1 MHWTRSEDVEGMGLV
16 SLSRSLEVDTS
27 DSSSSLA
34 TGDTRGDTC
43 SGTGGGGWGGAATG
57 AAGGWV
63 VLVTSATEPLSPGTV
78 GSSRPLLSSASSR
91 FLVLRTWA
99 RGGPG
104 GSSMTVTTLVLS
116 ARSLLPVHRSMAQST
131 SCLLGLIQLV
141 APGPSTLD
149 SMCCSFAWKNI

>member
-43 SGTGGGGWGGAATG
+43 SGTGGGAATG

-149 SMCCSFAWKNI
+149 SMCCSLAWKK

>member
-16 SLSRSLEVDTS
+16 SLRRSLEVDTS

-34 TGDTRGDTC
+34 TGDTRGDTR
-43 SGTGGGGWGGAATG
+43 SGTGGGAAAG
-57 AAGGWV
+57 AAGGCV

-141 APGPSTLD
+141 PPGPSTLD
-149 SMCCSFAWKNI
+149 SMCCSLAWKNI

>member
-16 SLSRSLEVDTS
+16 SLRRSLEVDTS

-34 TGDTRGDTC
+34 TGDTRGDTR
-43 SGTGGGGWGGAATG
+43 SGTGGGAAAE

-141 APGPSTLD
+141 PPGPSTLD
-149 SMCCSFAWKNI
+149 SMCCSLAWKNI

>member
-43 SGTGGGGWGGAATG
+43 SGTGGGAATG

-78 GSSRPLLSSASSR
+78 GSSRPLLSSASSNADADQAEAK
-91 FLVLRTWA
+91 LTA
-99 RGGPG
+99 
-104 GSSMTVTTLVLS
+104 
-116 ARSLLPVHRSMAQST
+116 ST
-131 SCLLGLIQLV
+131 
-141 APGPSTLD
+141 
-149 SMCCSFAWKNI
+149 

>member
-16 SLSRSLEVDTS
+16 SLRRSLEVDTS

-43 SGTGGGGWGGAATG
+43 SGTGGGAAAG

-141 APGPSTLD
+141 PPGPSTLD
-149 SMCCSFAWKNI
+149 SMCCSLAWKNI

>member
-16 SLSRSLEVDTS
+16 SLRRSLEVDTS

-43 SGTGGGGWGGAATG
+43 SGTGGGAAAE

-141 APGPSTLD
+141 PPGPSTLD
-149 SMCCSFAWKNI
+149 SMCCSLAWKNI

>member
-16 SLSRSLEVDTS
+16 SLRRSLEVDTS

-43 SGTGGGGWGGAATG
+43 SGTGGGAAAGG
-57 AAGGWV
+57 AGGWV

-91 FLVLRTWA
+91 FLVLRTCA

-141 APGPSTLD
+141 PPGPSTLD
-149 SMCCSFAWKNI
+149 SMCCSLAWKNI

>member
-16 SLSRSLEVDTS
+16 SLRRSLEVDTS

-43 SGTGGGGWGGAATG
+43 SGTGGGAAAE
-57 AAGGWV
+57 AAGGCV

-91 FLVLRTWA
+91 FLVLRTCA

-141 APGPSTLD
+141 PPGPSTLD
-149 SMCCSFAWKNI
+149 SMCCSLAWKNI

>member
-16 SLSRSLEVDTS
+16 SLRRSLEVDTS

-43 SGTGGGGWGGAATG
+43 SGTGGGAATE

-141 APGPSTLD
+141 PPGPSTLD
-149 SMCCSFAWKNI
+149 SMCCSLAWKNI

>member
-16 SLSRSLEVDTS
+16 SLRRSLEVDTS

-43 SGTGGGGWGGAATG
+43 SGTGGGAAAG
-57 AAGGWV
+57 AAGGCV

-141 APGPSTLD
+141 PPGPSTLD
-149 SMCCSFAWKNI
+149 SMCCSLAWKNI